1 MTGGDKREYIQ
12 KLAIAVKNIAWG
24 YLLLHFNVN
33 LGRIDILPDWA
44 GYLLIL
50 TALPVLGEK
59 RPSALLLKPLG
70 QLLAAYSGLVWF
82 ATILG
87 WTNEIHVLRILP
99 VVVSLY
105 FHFQLLTDLAAVGQG
120 PEGMMILHLRTVYTI
135 VLTLIFLPS
144 PKDNISNVTM
154 VLAVTAMIVAL
165 CLCHTLFNLRRSLLV
180 RVDGIAESVTYFSS
194 AR

>member
-1 MTGGDKREYIQ
+1 MTGGNKREDIQ
-12 KLAIAVKNIAWG
+12 KLASAVKNIAWG

-87 WTNEIHVLRILP
+87 WTNEIPALTILAG
-99 VVVSLY
+99 VVRLY

-120 PEGMMILHLRTVYTI
+120 GPEGNTILHMRTVYTVI
-135 VLTLIFLPS
+135 ATLVFLPFPWEEISGLTLA
-144 PKDNISNVTM
+144 
-154 VLAVTAMIVAL
+154 LAIVWVIVAL
-165 CLCHTLFNLRRSLLV
+165 CLCYTLFRLRRSLLA
-180 RVDGIAESVTYFSS
+180 REDGIAESVTPFE
-194 AR
+194 